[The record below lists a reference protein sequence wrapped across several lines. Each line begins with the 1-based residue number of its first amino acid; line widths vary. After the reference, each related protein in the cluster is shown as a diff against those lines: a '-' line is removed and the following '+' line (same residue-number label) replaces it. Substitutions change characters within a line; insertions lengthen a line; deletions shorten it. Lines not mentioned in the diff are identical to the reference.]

1 MIGSENTCN
10 CMITLDRILNDKT
23 YMISASA
30 LLLVLRRFY
39 YVGRHVYMTSAS
51 ALLLVF
57 RHFYYVGRHVYM
69 TNASAL
75 LLVFRHFYYVGMY
88 VSVQYCSVPSG
99 IYCTESNSFF
109 ISGPRK
115 QILICMYLNKKR

>member
-1 MIGSENTCN
+1 MIGSENTYN
-10 CMITLDRILNDKT
+10 YMIAQDRILNDKT

-39 YVGRHVYMTSAS
+39 YVGSHVYMTSAS

-57 RHFYYVGRHVYM
+57 QHFYYMGRH
-69 TNASAL
+69 
-75 LLVFRHFYYVGMY
+75 
-88 VSVQYCSVPSG
+88 VSVQYCNVRSG

-109 ISGPRK
+109 ISGPSK
-115 QILICMYLNKKR
+115 QILICVYLNKKI